1 MYHHLGPCHV
11 RPSPNWLQTAWGHCG
26 GAVAVCH
33 NCQGAKNAS
42 GIYQATRVINLTKFD
57 IHENLGKPIQRNPT
71 NWGTFWL
78 VGKIRGILSKS
89 RQSRFVTICHAF
101 SDKCYNFKSESFNCV
116 TICHDFVFFDIPGEK
131 PSGCSHHAIFA
142 SFLEIQ
148 LFGILY
154 SSATS
159 WQCSLGYYWNATSWQ
174 RSLEKFEDH
183 PFENHNCIST
193 MVTAK
198 VTSE

>member
-11 RPSPNWLQTAWGHCG
+11 RPSPNRLQTAWGHCG

-101 SDKCYNFKSESFNCV
+101 SDKCYNFKRESFNCV
-116 TICHDFVFFDIPGEK
+116 TICHDLSRFWFFRYSRWK
-131 PSGCSHHAIFA
+131 AIRLLPPRNFC
-142 SFLEIQ
+142 L
-148 LFGILY
+148 LFGDSTVRDTIFKCHIMAMQLGILLKCHIM
-154 SSATS
+154 AT
-159 WQCSLGYYWNATSWQ
+159 QLG
-174 RSLEKFEDH
+174 
-183 PFENHNCIST
+183 
-193 MVTAK
+193 K
-198 VTSE
+198 VWGPSVWKS

>member
-11 RPSPNWLQTAWGHCG
+11 RPSPNRLQTAWGHCG

-101 SDKCYNFKSESFNCV
+101 SDKCYNFKRESFNCV
-116 TICHDFVFFDIPGEK
+116 TICHDFVFSIFPVK
-131 PSGCSHHAIFA
+131 SHPVAPTTQFLPPFWRFNCS
-142 SFLEIQ
+142 
-148 LFGILY
+148 
-154 SSATS
+154 
-159 WQCSLGYYWNATSWQ
+159 GYYIQVPHHGNAAWDTIEMPHHGNAAWK
-174 RSLEKFEDH
+174 SLRTIRLK
-183 PFENHNCIST
+183 III
-193 MVTAK
+193 VYLQWWRLR
-198 VTSE
+198 

>member
-11 RPSPNWLQTAWGHCG
+11 RPSPNRLQTAWGHCG

-101 SDKCYNFKSESFNCV
+101 SDKCYNFKRESFNCV

-154 SSATS
+154 SAMQLGILLKCHIMAT
-159 WQCSLGYYWNATSWQ
+159 QLG
-174 RSLEKFEDH
+174 
-183 PFENHNCIST
+183 
-193 MVTAK
+193 K
-198 VTSE
+198 VWGPSVWKS

>member
-11 RPSPNWLQTAWGHCG
+11 RPSPNRLQTAWGHCG

-89 RQSRFVTICHAF
+89 RQSRFVTILFF
-101 SDKCYNFKSESFNCV
+101 SIFPVKSHPVAPTTQFLPPFWRFNC
-116 TICHDFVFFDIPGEK
+116 
-131 PSGCSHHAIFA
+131 S
-142 SFLEIQ
+142 
-148 LFGILY
+148 
-154 SSATS
+154 
-159 WQCSLGYYWNATSWQ
+159 GYYIQVPHHGNAAWDTIEMPHHGNAAWK
-174 RSLEKFEDH
+174 SLRTIRLK
-183 PFENHNCIST
+183 III
-193 MVTAK
+193 VYLQWWRLR
-198 VTSE
+198 

>member
-1 MYHHLGPCHV
+1 M
-11 RPSPNWLQTAWGHCG
+11 
-26 GAVAVCH
+26 AVCH

-89 RQSRFVTICHAF
+89 RQSRFVTLFPTNVIILKGKVLIASRF
-101 SDKCYNFKSESFNCV
+101 V
-116 TICHDFVFFDIPGEK
+116 TICHDFGFFDILGEK

-159 WQCSLGYYWNATSWQ
+159 WQCSLGYY
-174 RSLEKFEDH
+174 
-183 PFENHNCIST
+183 
-193 MVTAK
+193 
-198 VTSE
+198 